1 MPTNYHY
8 LLTAKYINIILSLM
22 AFQVVV
28 FKTKKIY
35 MEVESHF
42 KLLVVS
48 TVFWRFF
55 VSGRYRVSVAL
66 DVYC

>member
-48 TVFWRFF
+48 TVF
-55 VSGRYRVSVAL
+55 
-66 DVYC
+66 